1 MNLVT
6 QWWWVD
12 DDLPLWCINI
22 EEAKPLNSLP
32 FHFDN
37 FPMRSEFLRKLKNKF
52 AYKVYSIN
60 PESRIFYGIYLSR
73 DDNEERQVH
82 ECI

>member
-1 MNLVT
+1 MNLVSLG
-6 QWWWVD
+6 WWVN

-22 EEAKPLNSLP
+22 EEAKSLNSLP

-60 PESRIFYGIYLSR
+60 PESRIFYGFYLSR